1 MEDGRGFR
9 ERERCKAKVSRQK
22 KGWRRRK
29 GERVSRWWLKEG
41 G

>member
-1 MEDGRGFR
+1 MKDGRRSR
-9 ERERCKAKVSRQK
+9 ERERGKAKVSRQK
-22 KGWRRRK
+22 KGWRRKK